1 MSESVDRE
9 VIEPRPLQCME
20 VWGGSDF
27 VERVVTTPGLD
38 AWVFSRPYDGA
49 IDGGD
54 VHYVTLCGRGFI
66 TRIVVADISGH
77 GSVVADMSRELRT
90 LVRRYINAKSQTG
103 IVKSLNQSFAEYAK
117 LNRFATAVVA
127 SYLANRDRLA
137 VCNAGHPRPLWY
149 RADRSTWSI
158 LEGAAGTRDA
168 EGFSNLPLGLDD
180 ETPYDLF
187 HVDLSPGDLLL
198 FYTDA
203 LIEAAS
209 PEGAQLGESGL
220 LAIASA
226 IESRDPSVLGR
237 SLLAAID
244 RYRGDQPP
252 DDDTTL
258 LVVRHNAGNA
268 PRLSIRQKVDV
279 YAKFFGLKDY

>member
-1 MSESVDRE
+1 MNEDGDRRVQE
-9 VIEPRPLQCME
+9 ARPLQCME
-20 VWGGSDF
+20 IWGGSDF

-49 IDGGD
+49 TDGGD
-54 VHYVTLCGRGFI
+54 VHYVTLCGGGI
-66 TRIVVADISGH
+66 LTRIVVADVSGH
-77 GSVVADMSRELRT
+77 GSVVAEMSRELRN

-103 IVKSLNQSFAEYAK
+103 IVKSLNQRFAELAK

-137 VCNAGHPRPLWY
+137 ICNAGHPRPLWY
-149 RADRSTWSI
+149 RADRSSWSI
-158 LEGAAGTRDA
+158 LEGSSGTRDVK
-168 EGFSNLPLGLDD
+168 GFSNLPLGLDD

-209 PEGAQLGESGL
+209 PEGNQLGESGL
-220 LAIASA
+220 LALAA
-226 IESRDPSVLGR
+226 AVESHDPSDLGR
-237 SLLAAID
+237 SLLAAVD
-244 RYRGDQPP
+244 RFRGDRPP

-258 LVVRHNAGNA
+258 LVVKHNAGNS